1 MNKKKKISQKDLDTW
16 NNYIKDPTDITN
28 KDHVDT
34 NNKSI
39 PYRYK
44 YDLHGFTLHEANK
57 KVNEIILLCIK
68 KNYKEILLITGK
80 GIHSNTDNDIYVSK
94 DLSKLRYSVP
104 EYIKSDLN
112 LSKNILSLNSA
123 SEADGGEGAIIIKLK
138 KL

>member
-16 NNYIKDPTDITN
+16 NNNIKDPTDITN